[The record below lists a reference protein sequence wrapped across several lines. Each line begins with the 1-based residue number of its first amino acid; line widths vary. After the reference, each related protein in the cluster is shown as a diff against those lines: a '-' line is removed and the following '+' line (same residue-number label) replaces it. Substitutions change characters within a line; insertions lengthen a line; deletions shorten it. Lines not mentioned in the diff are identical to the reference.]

1 MVVDGNDNP
10 IGGTGVVLSEPIT
23 KFYVDGKYLIEHWQ
37 EDSTGDPSYDKTSNV
52 AKMIVYIGGGGSAP
66 WIESITVQPS
76 GPKEGDTFNAKIRV
90 NDQEKDPLQLEI
102 EIYKDGTR
110 ILKQTVKN
118 ISADARGD
126 YPVTTSNSVPNA
138 EPGTY
143 EIICTVRDDGGIGL
157 GSRQFT
163 IKPEGS
169 IEGEVSHTEAW
180 DSNRRGYNLNVFGT
194 KASLYNTPMTLEQ
207 YLVFSEPRPRGS
219 NVFWA
224 GEELILTA
232 TVGGSPTTVT
242 AEADGYTVRLSNTG
256 QKTADGKTIYKGTL
270 WNQTMRSQWGKT
282 PEEIEV
288 IFTSYYNNGDT
299 KTHAVKILVDSN
311 IEYWL
316 LHRYS

>member
-1 MVVDGNDNP
+1 
-10 IGGTGVVLSEPIT
+10 
-23 KFYVDGKYLIEHWQ
+23 
-37 EDSTGDPSYDKTSNV
+37 
-52 AKMIVYIGGGGSAP
+52 
-66 WIESITVQPS
+66 
-76 GPKEGDTFNAKIRV
+76 
-90 NDQEKDPLQLEI
+90 
-102 EIYKDGTR
+102 
-110 ILKQTVKN
+110 
-118 ISADARGD
+118 
-126 YPVTTSNSVPNA
+126 
-138 EPGTY
+138 
-143 EIICTVRDDGGIGL
+143 
-157 GSRQFT
+157 
-163 IKPEGS
+163 
-169 IEGEVSHTEAW
+169 
-180 DSNRRGYNLNVFGT
+180 
-194 KASLYNTPMTLEQ
+194 MTLEQ

-270 WNQTMRSQWGKT
+270 WNQAMRSRWGKT

-299 KTHAVKILVDSN
+299 KTHTVKILVDSN